1 MKHSFLSYN
10 PADFAPMTLPVTAVN
25 EALLTERM
33 LGHFSPLE
41 ISPEAFKKAYELPIG
56 DHVEKNYKGLS
67 YLSWP
72 FAFRYLNEQFPGTF
86 VAFEEK
92 EAGWP
97 VFGREGCWLLR
108 PYLTD
113 GIRRTPALVFPVM
126 DNKHNAV
133 KDLDARQVSDNIQ
146 RASVKCIATFT
157 GLGLKLYA
165 GEDIPKAD
173 EETTPKLPLQ
183 QESPKLTARGEKKTE
198 GAGAPAADPGKEG
211 TAPAD
216 GTSEYDGKGA
226 LLAFCKA
233 NPLGKADERASLM
246 LGKNALQALGLAKG
260 EDIQDAEMFANVIST
275 MVTSWTKEEG
285 IKITKV
291 AMAKEIDGLRAA
303 CLESSDAAIE
313 WAKAYVEGKK

>member
-1 MKHSFLSYN
+1 
-10 PADFAPMTLPVTAVN
+10 
-25 EALLTERM
+25 
-33 LGHFSPLE
+33 
-41 ISPEAFKKAYELPIG
+41 
-56 DHVEKNYKGLS
+56 
-67 YLSWP
+67 
-72 FAFRYLNEQFPGTF
+72 
-86 VAFEEK
+86 
-92 EAGWP
+92 
-97 VFGREGCWLLR
+97 
-108 PYLTD
+108 
-113 GIRRTPALVFPVM
+113 M

-173 EETTPKLPLQ
+173 DAPSLPLQ
-183 QESPKLTARGEKKTE
+183 QEAPKAAPAGKTAAPSPKEDIGGISE
-198 GAGAPAADPGKEG
+198 GGFNGKE
-211 TAPAD
+211 
-216 GTSEYDGKGA
+216 A

-233 NPLGKADERASLM
+233 NPLGKTDERASLM

-291 AMAKEIDGLRAA
+291 AMAKEIDCLRAA
-303 CLESSDAAIE
+303 CLEGADAAIE

>member
-1 MKHSFLSYN
+1 MNHS
-10 PADFAPMTLPVTAVN
+10 
-25 EALLTERM
+25 LLTYDPAALASMTSLNAAAETMMTERH
-33 LGHFSPLE
+33 LGIFSPLE
-41 ISPEAFKKAYELPIG
+41 ITPEAFKKAYELPIG

-72 FAFRYLNEQFPGTF
+72 FAFRYLNEQFPGVF
-86 VAFEEK
+86 VSFEEQ

-173 EETTPKLPLQ
+173 DAPSLPLQ
-183 QESPKLTARGEKKTE
+183 QEAPRP
-198 GAGAPAADPGKEG
+198 APAAKTAAPSPKEAIGGISEGGFNGKE
-211 TAPAD
+211 
-216 GTSEYDGKGA
+216 A

-291 AMAKEIDGLRAA
+291 AMAKEIDCLRAA
-303 CLESSDAAIE
+303 CLESVDAAVE

>member
-1 MKHSFLSYN
+1 MNHSFLTYD
-10 PADFAPMTLPVTAVN
+10 PANFASMTLPVTAVN
-25 EALLTERM
+25 EAMLTERM
-33 LGHFSPLE
+33 LGHFSPLD

-72 FAFRYLNEQFPGTF
+72 FAFRYLNEQFPGVF

-126 DNKHNAV
+126 DNKHSAV
-133 KDLDARQVSDNIQ
+133 KELDARQVSDNIQ

-173 EETTPKLPLQ
+173 DAPIQASPAPKSAPVAKMAAP
-183 QESPKLTARGEKKTE
+183 SPKEDIG
-198 GAGAPAADPGKEG
+198 
-211 TAPAD
+211 
-216 GTSEYDGKGA
+216 GTSEGGFNGKEA
-226 LLAFCKA
+226 LLTFCKA

-291 AMAKEIDGLRAA
+291 AMAKEIDCLRAA
-303 CLESSDAAIE
+303 CLEGADAAVE

>member
-1 MKHSFLSYN
+1 MNSSLLFYN
-10 PADFAPMTLPVTAVN
+10 PADFQTMTLPVTAVN
-25 EALLTERM
+25 EAMLTERM
-33 LGHFSPLE
+33 LGHFSPLD

-72 FAFRYLNEQFPGTF
+72 FAFRYLNEQFPGVF

-113 GIRRTPALVFPVM
+113 GMRRTPALVFPVM

-133 KDLDARQVSDNIQ
+133 KELDARQVSDNIQ

-173 EETTPKLPLQ
+173 DASPSLPLQ
-183 QESPKLTARGEKKTE
+183 QEAPKPAPVAKTAAPSPKEATGGISE
-198 GAGAPAADPGKEG
+198 GGFNGKE
-211 TAPAD
+211 
-216 GTSEYDGKGA
+216 A
-226 LLAFCKA
+226 LLTFCKA

-275 MVTSWTKEEG
+275 MITSWTKEEG

-291 AMAKEIDGLRAA
+291 AMAKEIDCLRAA
-303 CLESSDAAIE
+303 CLEGADAAVE

>member
-1 MKHSFLSYN
+1 
-10 PADFAPMTLPVTAVN
+10 
-25 EALLTERM
+25 
-33 LGHFSPLE
+33 
-41 ISPEAFKKAYELPIG
+41 
-56 DHVEKNYKGLS
+56 
-67 YLSWP
+67 LSWP
-72 FAFRYLNEQFPGTF
+72 FAFRYLNEQFPGVF

-126 DNKHNAV
+126 DNKHSAV
-133 KDLDARQVSDNIQ
+133 KELDARQVSDNIQ

-165 GEDIPKAD
+165 GEDVPRAD
-173 EETTPKLPLQ
+173 DAQSLPLH
-183 QESPKLTARGEKKTE
+183 QEAPKPVPAAKTAVPSPKEDIGGISE
-198 GAGAPAADPGKEG
+198 GGFNGKE
-211 TAPAD
+211 
-216 GTSEYDGKGA
+216 A

-275 MVTSWTKEEG
+275 MITSWTKEEG

-291 AMAKEIDGLRAA
+291 AMAKEIDCLRAA
-303 CLESSDAAIE
+303 CLEGADAAVE

>member
-1 MKHSFLSYN
+1 MNHS
-10 PADFAPMTLPVTAVN
+10 
-25 EALLTERM
+25 LLTYDPANFAAMTPLNAAAETMMTERH
-33 LGHFSPLE
+33 LGIFSPLD

-72 FAFRYLNEQFPGTF
+72 FAFRYLNEQFPGVF

-97 VFGREGCWLLR
+97 VFGKEGCWLLR

-113 GIRRTPALVFPVM
+113 GIKRTPALVFPVM

-133 KDLDARQVSDNIQ
+133 KELDARQVSDNIQ

-165 GEDIPKAD
+165 GEDVPKAD
-173 EETTPKLPLQ
+173 DAPSLPLQ
-183 QESPKLTARGEKKTE
+183 QEAPKS
-198 GAGAPAADPGKEG
+198 APAAKTAAPSPKEA
-211 TAPAD
+211 TT
-216 GTSEYDGKGA
+216 GTSEEGFNGKEA

-260 EDIQDAEMFANVIST
+260 EDIQDVEMFANVVST

-291 AMAKEIDGLRAA
+291 AMAKEIDCLRAA
-303 CLESSDAAIE
+303 CLESADAAIAWTKE
-313 WAKAYVEGKK
+313 YVEGKK

>member
-1 MKHSFLSYN
+1 MNPSLLFYD
-10 PADFAPMTLPVTAVN
+10 PADFQTMTMPVTAVN

-33 LGHFSPLE
+33 LGHFSPLD

-56 DHVEKNYKGLS
+56 EHVEKNYKGLS

-72 FAFRYLNEQFPGTF
+72 FAFRYLNEQFPGVF

-113 GIRRTPALVFPVM
+113 GMRRTPALVFPIM

-133 KDLDARQVSDNIQ
+133 KELDARQVSDNIQ
-146 RASVKCIATFT
+146 RASVKCIATFL

-173 EETTPKLPLQ
+173 DAPPLPIQ
-183 QESPKLTARGEKKTE
+183 QEAPKS
-198 GAGAPAADPGKEG
+198 APAAKMAAPSPKEAIG
-211 TAPAD
+211 
-216 GTSEYDGKGA
+216 GTSETGPSSNAIEFDGKAA

-233 NPLGKADERASLM
+233 NPLGKADERSSLM
-246 LGKNALQALGLAKG
+246 LGRDALQAVGLAKG

-285 IKITKV
+285 IKITKA
-291 AMAKEIDGLRAA
+291 AMAKEIDCLRSA
-303 CLESSDAAIE
+303 CLESSEAAIE

>member
-1 MKHSFLSYN
+1 MNHSFLTYD
-10 PADFAPMTLPVTAVN
+10 PASFASMTLPVTAVN
-25 EALLTERM
+25 EAMLTERM
-33 LGHFSPLE
+33 LGHFSPLD

-72 FAFRYLNEQFPGTF
+72 FAFRYLNEQFPGVF

-97 VFGREGCWLLR
+97 VFGRDGCWLLR

-133 KDLDARQVSDNIQ
+133 KELDARQVSDNIQ

-173 EETTPKLPLQ
+173 EETTSRLPLQ
-183 QESPKLTARGEKKTE
+183 QESPKPEARTVAKEQKAAE
-198 GAGAPAADPGKEG
+198 PAAASGG
-211 TAPAD
+211 D
-216 GTSEYDGKGA
+216 GTSVSNGASEFDGKGA
-226 LLAFCKA
+226 LLSFCKA

-291 AMAKEIDGLRAA
+291 AMAKEIDCLRAA
-303 CLESSDAAIE
+303 CLDGADAAIE
-313 WAKAYVEGKK
+313 WVKAYVEGKK

>member
-1 MKHSFLSYN
+1 MNHSFLAYD
-10 PADFAPMTLPVTAVN
+10 PADFASMTLPVTAVN
-25 EALLTERM
+25 QALLTERM
-33 LGHFSPLE
+33 LGHFAPLE
-41 ISPEAFKKAYELPIG
+41 ITPEAFKKAYELPIG

-92 EAGWP
+92 ESGWP

-113 GIRRTPALVFPVM
+113 GMRRTPALVFPIM

-133 KDLDARQVSDNIQ
+133 KELDARQVSDNIQ
-146 RASVKCIATFT
+146 RASVKCIATFL

-173 EETTPKLPLQ
+173 DAPSLPLQ
-183 QESPKLTARGEKKTE
+183 QEGPKPVPAAKTAAPSPKEATG
-198 GAGAPAADPGKEG
+198 
-211 TAPAD
+211 
-216 GTSEYDGKGA
+216 GTSEQAPSSNAIEFDGKSA

-233 NPLGKADERASLM
+233 NPLGKADERSSLM
-246 LGKNALQALGLAKG
+246 LGKSALQALGLAKG
-260 EDIQDAEMFANVIST
+260 EDIQDAEMFANVVTT
-275 MVTSWTKEEG
+275 MVTSWTKDAG
-285 IKITKV
+285 IKITKA
-291 AMAKEIDGLRAA
+291 AMAKEIDDLRAA
-303 CLESSDAAIE
+303 CLQSAEAAIE
-313 WAKAYVEGKK
+313 WAKAYVEAKK

>member
-1 MKHSFLSYN
+1 MNHSFLTYN
-10 PADFAPMTLPVTAVN
+10 PANFASMTLPVTAVN
-25 EALLTERM
+25 EAMLTERM
-33 LGHFSPLE
+33 LGHFSPLD

-72 FAFRYLNEQFPGTF
+72 FAFRYLNEQFPGVF

-133 KDLDARQVSDNIQ
+133 KELDARQVSDNIQ

-165 GEDIPKAD
+165 GEDIPKTDDA
-173 EETTPKLPLQ
+173 PSLPLQ
-183 QESPKLTARGEKKTE
+183 QEAPKP
-198 GAGAPAADPGKEG
+198 APAAKTAAPSPKEDIGGISEGGFNGKE
-211 TAPAD
+211 
-216 GTSEYDGKGA
+216 A
-226 LLAFCKA
+226 LLTFCKA

-291 AMAKEIDGLRAA
+291 AMAKEIDCLRAA
-303 CLESSDAAIE
+303 CLEGADAAVE